1 MANNIYNR
9 PFSYYIIYE
18 TTCVV
23 NNKTYIGCHAT
34 DNLDDGYM
42 GSGKL
47 LLAAFK
53 KYGRE
58 NFKKTILHIYDN
70 PQDMFSKETELVN
83 EDFVSSKSSYNLV
96 PGGSGGFKVQDIDE
110 WKSKL
115 KSSRKGRTPAKG
127 LIHSEETKQK
137 ISSSLKG
144 RPTWNKGLPGTW
156 TGKTHSEESK
166 KKISASKKGQSS
178 GEKNP
183 MYGKSAVAGRKW
195 YNDGQQTYYLFPSD
209 PATTN
214 LTLGRLPKPIAETL
228 PLRTDQS

>member
-9 PFSYYIIYE
+9 TFSYYIIYE

-58 NFKKTILHIYDN
+58 NFKKTILHIYNN
-70 PQDMFSKETELVN
+70 PHDMFSKEKELVN

-96 PGGSGGFKVQDIDE
+96 PGGSGGFKVQDIDD
-110 WKSKL
+110 WKKKL
-115 KSSRKGRTPAKG
+115 SASRIGNTNALGYKHTDETKRKLSEAGKGRVA
-127 LIHSEETKQK
+127 
-137 ISSSLKG
+137 
-144 RPTWNKGLPGTW
+144 WNKGLPGTW
-156 TGKTHSEESK
+156 MGKSHSEESK
-166 KKISASKKGQSS
+166 QKISISKKGQSS

-195 YNDGQQTYYLFPSD
+195 YNDGMQTYYLFPSD

-214 LTLGRLPKPIAETL
+214 LTLGRLPKPNA
-228 PLRTDQS
+228 